1 MSAINGICHFNQEI
15 VPLEHGIN
23 MMKALEQFPAD
34 DVQTWYKDP
43 IFLGCHAQWITPES
57 IGEKLPYYDNE
68 RRLAITSDAIIDNR
82 EDLFDRLQ
90 VEHSYT
96 KTITDSE
103 LILLSYHKW
112 GEESPKYLIGD
123 FAFMIWDERNRILF
137 GARDFSGSRTLYFHR
152 SMNRFA
158 FCTTIQPL
166 FSLPYVDKRLNEQ
179 WLAEFLAHPGMI
191 DSVDSESTVY
201 QKIEQVPPSH
211 FIRVNDGRVTLS
223 EYSTITAGERLK
235 LKSNGDYEEAFRDVF
250 QRAVTSRLRTHHKV
264 GALLS
269 GGLDSGSVASF
280 AARALEKQNKRL
292 YTYSYVPVDGFTDWT
307 SKYVVA
313 DERPY
318 IRATV
323 QHVGN
328 ITDQY
333 LDFSDKSSFTEVDD
347 LLDTLEMPYKFFEN
361 SYWIKGIY
369 EKANQQ
375 GLGMLL
381 NGARGN
387 FTISWGPALDY
398 YAVLL
403 KRLNWVR
410 LYREINLYSN
420 NKGIGRSQ
428 LLTAIRRKAFPFMD
442 RIKPSDV
449 RDPFPL
455 MVNPELA
462 RRTDVFKKLQ
472 DQGVNVTGYSTPSA
486 NLYKIRKKSFEQS
499 FAWNMN
505 GTSATKL
512 SLRYSLWNRDPT
524 NDIRVIRFCL
534 SVPEDQC
541 VQNGLD
547 RSLIRR
553 STEHFLPDQVRLNQ
567 RIRGIQ
573 GADGIHRMAPSW
585 KTIIEELQQMC
596 IDPNV
601 SGLLNIPVIQDA
613 ISKFRETPRPQ
624 DIYDMKIAVLMRSL
638 ILYRFMKKMA

>member
-1 MSAINGICHFNQEI
+1 
-15 VPLEHGIN
+15 
-23 MMKALEQFPAD
+23 
-34 DVQTWYKDP
+34 
-43 IFLGCHAQWITPES
+43 
-57 IGEKLPYYDNE
+57 
-68 RRLAITSDAIIDNR
+68 
-82 EDLFDRLQ
+82 
-90 VEHSYT
+90 
-96 KTITDSE
+96 
-103 LILLSYHKW
+103 
-112 GEESPKYLIGD
+112 
-123 FAFMIWDERNRILF
+123 
-137 GARDFSGSRTLYFHR
+137 
-152 SMNRFA
+152 
-158 FCTTIQPL
+158 
-166 FSLPYVDKRLNEQ
+166 
-179 WLAEFLAHPGMI
+179 
-191 DSVDSESTVY
+191 
-201 QKIEQVPPSH
+201 
-211 FIRVNDGRVTLS
+211 
-223 EYSTITAGERLK
+223 
-235 LKSNGDYEEAFRDVF
+235 
-250 QRAVTSRLRTHHKV
+250 
-264 GALLS
+264 
-269 GGLDSGSVASF
+269 
-280 AARALEKQNKRL
+280 
-292 YTYSYVPVDGFTDWT
+292 
-307 SKYVVA
+307 
-313 DERPY
+313 
-318 IRATV
+318 
-323 QHVGN
+323 
-328 ITDQY
+328 
-333 LDFSDKSSFTEVDD
+333 
-347 LLDTLEMPYKFFEN
+347 
-361 SYWIKGIY
+361 
-369 EKANQQ
+369 
-375 GLGMLL
+375 
-381 NGARGN
+381 
-387 FTISWGPALDY
+387 LDY